1 MTALPVL
8 YKVITLQNLHSL
20 YIQSYQRQEKEITLD
35 MDKLRSSINASPL
48 IDPAYDLCQIDT
60 QKVQKDNQTSQVI
73 SGEQIVEIINE
84 FFSENGGQALIPIST
99 NVFKISETI
108 SINTIKDRL
117 IKVLNHYKNT
127 TLREVAALEAQYH
140 LLRTQKEKVIASEVL
155 KEDEDESIDE
165 VEDNK
170 PEDAENARK
179 DFKVDEPQE
188 EQQEEDEKSLAPK
201 EPSKSELSNGGEFA
215 NGSKEEEN
223 MEQAEILKEED
234 TSVEEHRENKN
245 EEPVKELEE
254 TENTKD
260 ENTEKKVEST
270 AESQIEQQRDVDVK
284 SEKAD
289 AEISEKSDLSEKTEE
304 NHPEKEE
311 LVDSTFNS
319 EIQPT
324 ETIDRDQQM
333 VADKTKQD
341 QAIGEGK
348 PIDNDFDGNSSSK
361 EKSSEVISETP
372 NGESNPE
379 KSQDEDNNQE
389 ANATEESPEESPEEQ
404 ESQPE
409 ESRAEEKLSVETTDD
424 KRLLDRESPSKEA
437 ERKRSHDADESE
449 QEISPSKRQK
459 KEDTQKSIKKFQ
471 TIASN
476 LISQISSNRFASTF
490 LAPVNKSE
498 EPEYYKIVKQPQDL
512 KTILKH
518 CRNGEITTFDELTK
532 VLQIMFTNAIIYN
545 DEDSDVSKLTIE
557 MMEET
562 TKIIE
567 LFRESLD

>member
-35 MDKLRSSINASPL
+35 MDKLRSNINASPL

-60 QKVQKDNQTSQVI
+60 QKVHKDNQTSQVI

-170 PEDAENARK
+170 PEEAETARK
-179 DFKVDEPQE
+179 DYKVDEPQE
-188 EQQEEDEKSLAPK
+188 EQQDEDEKSPAPK
-201 EPSKSELSNGGEFA
+201 EPSKSELSTGGEFS

-234 TSVEEHRENKN
+234 TSEEHKENKN

-270 AESQIEQQRDVDVK
+270 AESQIEQQHDIDVK

-289 AEISEKSDLSEKTEE
+289 DEIGEKSDLSEKTEE
-304 NHPEKEE
+304 NHSEKEE

-319 EIQPT
+319 GIQPT
-324 ETIDRDQQM
+324 ETTDSDQQM
-333 VADKTKQD
+333 VADRTKQD
-341 QAIGEGK
+341 QAIGEKK
-348 PIDNDFDGNSSSK
+348 PIDNDFDGDSSSK
-361 EKSSEVISETP
+361 EKSSEVISETL
-372 NGESNPE
+372 NGESSPE
-379 KSQDEDNNQE
+379 KSQEEDNNQE
-389 ANATEESPEESPEEQ
+389 ANATEESPEEQ
-404 ESQPE
+404 EGQPE

-424 KRLLDRESPSKEA
+424 KSLLDRESPSKES

>member
-1 MTALPVL
+1 MTSLPVL

-48 IDPAYDLCQIDT
+48 IDPAYDLCQIGP
-60 QKVQKDNQTSQVI
+60 QKVQKDNQTSQMI
-73 SGEQIVEIINE
+73 SDEQIIEIINE
-84 FFSENGGQALIPIST
+84 FFVDNAGQVLIPMST

-108 SINTIKDRL
+108 SINTMKDRL

-170 PEDAENARK
+170 PEEKETLEK
-179 DFKVDEPQE
+179 DYKADESNVEEPQE
-188 EQQEEDEKSLAPK
+188 NKEQSPSPK
-201 EPSKSELSNGGEFA
+201 GPSKSELSASGEFA
-215 NGSKEEEN
+215 NGGKEEDNMELEKVSKEE
-223 MEQAEILKEED
+223 D
-234 TSVEEHRENKN
+234 HTSVEDHKENKS
-245 EEPVKELEE
+245 EEPDKELEE
-254 TENTKD
+254 MENIKD
-260 ENTEKKVEST
+260 KNTEKVEST
-270 AESQIEQQRDVDVK
+270 TESRIEQQQVTYVKAEKEDVEN
-284 SEKAD
+284 SENLELSKKIEEKNPEKVNLVD
-289 AEISEKSDLSEKTEE
+289 TLISEMK
-304 NHPEKEE
+304 
-311 LVDSTFNS
+311 
-319 EIQPT
+319 PT
-324 ETIDRDQQM
+324 ETTDKDQQITS
-333 VADKTKQD
+333 DETEQD
-341 QAIGEGK
+341 MEIGKGK
-348 PIDNDFDGNSSSK
+348 PIDNELDVESSGK
-361 EKSSEVISETP
+361 DKSSGEISETP
-372 NGESNPE
+372 NGESSSE
-379 KSQDEDNNQE
+379 ISQDEDDNEE
-389 ANATEESPEESPEEQ
+389 ANVTQESLDKQ
-404 ESQPE
+404 ESQPK
-409 ESRAEEKLSVETTDD
+409 ESRVEEKLSMESSDE
-424 KRLLDRESPSKEA
+424 KSLPERGSPSKEA
-437 ERKRSHDADESE
+437 ELKRSHDVDESD
-449 QEISPSKRQK
+449 QERSPSKRQK
-459 KEDTQKSIKKFQ
+459 KEETQKSIKKFQ

-512 KTILKH
+512 KTILKN
-518 CRNGEITTFDELTK
+518 CRNGKITNFDELTK